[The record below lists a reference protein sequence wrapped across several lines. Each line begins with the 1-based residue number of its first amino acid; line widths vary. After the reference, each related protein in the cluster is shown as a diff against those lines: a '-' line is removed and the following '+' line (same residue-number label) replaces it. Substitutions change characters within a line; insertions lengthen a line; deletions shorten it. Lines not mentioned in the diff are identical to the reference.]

1 MMERQSMGRE
11 EGHMDEL
18 ARQEELGSWQ
28 ASLGHPEER
37 QRPTAGAVTAGL
49 SRALPTW
56 GVPSAVPL
64 PPALAGYGQEVTPV
78 GCRQPRGYC
87 QLPAVHGHPG
97 LP

>member
-1 MMERQSMGRE
+1 MTERQSVGRE
-11 EGHMDEL
+11 EGPTDEL
-18 ARQEELGSWQ
+18 AAQELSSRQAGLS
-28 ASLGHPEER
+28 HPEER
-37 QRPTAGAVTAGL
+37 QRPAARAVTAGL
-49 SRALPTW
+49 SRALPAW

-87 QLPAVHGHPG
+87 QLPAVHGPPG

>member
-1 MMERQSMGRE
+1 MERQSTGRE
-11 EGHMDEL
+11 EGHTDEPAAQEL
-18 ARQEELGSWQ
+18 SSRQAGLS
-28 ASLGHPEER
+28 HPEER
-37 QRPTAGAVTAGL
+37 QRPTARAVTARI
-49 SRALPTW
+49 SWDLPTW

-78 GCRQPRGYC
+78 GCGQPRGYC